1 MKPFRFFMKRR
12 PIWLDLPPH
21 GEDNFADD
29 SKLVG
34 ATMPAL
40 DPYTFKMKK
49 RLIYWSETN
58 NRHYYGMWVNEDG
71 PNSTLFHELPIINNP
86 IHPNE

>member
-12 PIWLDLPPH
+12 PIWLDLPLKE
-21 GEDNFADD
+21 GETLSEDCE
-29 SKLVG
+29 LVG
-34 ATMPAL
+34 ATMACYNP
-40 DPYTFKMKK
+40 DTFKMKK

-58 NRHYYGMWVNEDG
+58 NRHYYGRWVDEDS
-71 PNSTLFHELPIINNP
+71 PLFHGLPIIHNP

>member
-21 GEDNFADD
+21 GEDNIPEDGTFA
-29 SKLVG
+29 G
-34 ATMPAL
+34 ATMACYNP
-40 DPYTFKMKK
+40 DTFRMKK

-58 NRHYYGMWVNEDG
+58 NRHYYGRWVDED
-71 PNSTLFHELPIINNP
+71 STLFHGAPIIHNP
-86 IHPNE
+86 IHPNQ

>member
-12 PIWLDLPPH
+12 PIWLDLPH
-21 GEDNFADD
+21 YGDNNVAED

-34 ATMPAL
+34 ATMACYNP
-40 DPYTFKMKK
+40 DTFRMKR

-58 NRHYYGMWVNEDG
+58 NRHYYGRWVDED
-71 PNSTLFHELPIINNP
+71 STLFHGSPIIHNP
-86 IHPNE
+86 THPND